1 MGRRHVNSPTRQGTV
16 PAGPAAGGSRSK
28 SVEPSTDWRR
38 EPTREQLIALQR
50 SIGNRSVTGLLA
62 TVQRAPRQPDTAP
75 LGGPARGG
83 TKEPSGIATAENIR
97 PLIEGRLATWEAQAL
112 LGIQKLKDEELSKR
126 IALLEAGSLDP
137 WVKSLVG
144 NVMWAAAC
152 FLGASPWGAFVLSL
166 AGIGVAA
173 GATTPSSPGSGKAPI
188 DVVADKMTEY
198 IQTTHYQL
206 VSHVPAAVHEL
217 LQRFHEDLTIDGA
230 LAIML
235 TEMFPP
241 KMLLP
246 NAAGLLTE
254 INEGSVTA
262 RQHDYARKK
271 LDAFVD
277 QVVNFA
283 APPRP
288 MYGEFQRV
296 LFRVA
301 GVGLGEGYYHS
312 ASSRSVVIER
322 WVDKENREAVLEVA
336 RKRFQRVIEVE
347 PEDLMELPD

>member
-1 MGRRHVNSPTRQGTV
+1 MGRRQVHSPMRQGTV
-16 PAGPAAGGSRSK
+16 PAGPTAGGSRSTA
-28 SVEPSTDWRR
+28 VAPSTAWHR
-38 EPTREQLIALQR
+38 EPTREELIALQR
-50 SIGNRSVTGLLA
+50 SIGNRAVTGLLA
-62 TVQRAPRQPDTAP
+62 TVQRAPRQPDPAP
-75 LGGPARGG
+75 AGGPARGG
-83 TKEPSGIATAENIR
+83 APEPSGLATAENVR

-112 LGIQKLKDEELSKR
+112 LGIQKLKDEELTKR

-137 WVKSLVG
+137 WLKSLVG

-198 IQTTHYQL
+198 LQTTHYKL

-217 LQRFHEDLTIDGA
+217 LQRFDEDLTIDGA

-246 NAAGLLTE
+246 NTAGLLTE
-254 INEGSVTA
+254 ISEGAVTR

-271 LDAFVD
+271 LDAFID

-283 APPRP
+283 APPNI
-288 MYGEFQRV
+288 MHGEFQRV

-301 GVGLGEGYYHS
+301 GVGLGEGYFDS
-312 ASSRSVVIER
+312 LSSRSVVIER
-322 WVDKENREAVLEVA
+322 WVDNENRAAVLEVA
-336 RKRFQRVIEVE
+336 RKRFQRVVEVE
-347 PEDLMELPD
+347 PEDLKKIPD